1 MTEFIWMGSGSPLFA
16 ELQQLRHA
24 IFTTEF
30 GLPKSF
36 GSSDDR
42 TCLHL
47 LVKKDGQP
55 AACARLARGM
65 GSTFMATTVAV
76 AQPFRGQGIGTQ
88 MVREIAEKCRRLG
101 CENLRLTAELD
112 TTAFFKK
119 QGLLPTGIECDV
131 ADYTV
136 EIMVAYLDDN
146 PYQVSW
152 LLPGEDISS
161 ALELRREVFG
171 KEFGYTND
179 PDELD
184 PIAYTMLMHQDGA
197 VVACGRVAPLPDGR
211 YKLGKIALSSKLRG
225 GGMGRKL
232 VENLEFKALELGA
245 QEVFLSARHPA
256 MDFYKHIGYIPYGEP
271 FMSGPEPHT
280 DVKKTL

>member
-1 MTEFIWMGSGSPLFA
+1 MTEFIWMGSGNPLFE
-16 ELQQLRHA
+16 ELTRLRHA

-30 GLPKSF
+30 GMPKSF

-47 LVKKDGQP
+47 LVKQDGQP
-55 AACARLARGM
+55 AACARLARSM
-65 GSTFMATTVAV
+65 GNTFMVTTVAV
-76 AQPFRGQGIGTQ
+76 AQPFRGQGIGTA
-88 MVREIAEKCRRLG
+88 MVAELVEKCRRLG
-101 CENLRLTAELD
+101 CEHLRLTAELG

-119 QGLLPTGIECDV
+119 QGWLPTGIECDI

-146 PYQVSW
+146 PYQIEW
-152 LLPGEDISS
+152 LLPNQDITP
-161 ALELRREVFG
+161 ALELRRQVFG

-184 PIAYTMLMHQDGA
+184 PIAHTMLMHQDGQ

-211 YKLGKIALSSKLRG
+211 FKLGKIALSNNLRG

-232 VENLEFKALELGA
+232 VENLEFKAMELGA

-256 MDFYKHIGYIPYGEP
+256 MDFYLHIGYTAYGEP
-271 FMSGPEPHT
+271 FMSGPELHT
-280 DVKKTL
+280 DVKKML